1 MKETPMSAETLRTIE
16 IDVERALQKKRDALA
31 LAINAFDEEERQ
43 REIDGALKVIAAR
56 GRRRELMEKIENLS
70 IEELEQL
77 VESGLKSK
85 LGLRLIDISSWLKT
99 PSR

>member
-1 MKETPMSAETLRTIE
+1 MSAETLRIIE
-16 IDVERALQKKRDALA
+16 RDVERSLQKKRDALV

-43 REIDGALKVIAAR
+43 QEIDSALKVVAAR

-70 IEELEQL
+70 IEALEQL

-85 LGLRLIDISSWLKT
+85 LGLQLIDISSWLKT